1 MYETSSNTNSLAGK
15 VLIATPSLDDSIFE
29 RSLIF
34 ICAHDNEGAAGVIFN
49 KPSAIITNQD
59 IFDAFE
65 LKRRFK
71 VNRKYIIYTG
81 GPAEGDKL
89 FVLSASKEQEANFA
103 KAPELTLYT
112 NAEGFLLDVING
124 KNDDKFIICKG
135 FSGWGAGQL
144 EQEIAENSWI
154 VTDVDFKTIFAGK
167 PAPKWDKLIKKL
179 GIKNPNR
186 LVPYSGNA

>member
-1 MYETSSNTNSLAGK
+1 MYATSSNNKTMSGK
-15 VLIATPSLDDSIFE
+15 ILIATPSLDESIFE

-34 ICAHDNEGAAGVIFN
+34 ICAHDEEGAAGVIFN

-59 IFDAFE
+59 IFDAFD

-89 FVLSASKEQEANFA
+89 FILSASKEQETNFV
-103 KAPELTLYT
+103 KAPQLTLFT

-124 KNDDKFIICKG
+124 KNNNKFIICKG
-135 FSGWGAGQL
+135 FCGWSSGQL
-144 EQEIAENSWI
+144 EQEISENSWI
-154 VTDVDFKTIFAGK
+154 ITDVDFKTIFAGK
-167 PAPKWDKLIKKL
+167 PAPKWEKLIKKL
-179 GIKNPNR
+179 GITNPDR